1 LIFEILRGLKPIR
14 GEIRREFEIQVVNEK
29 RGSINFINPRFFV
42 FCLLENFKETKIYRN
57 IFTKSSSIS
66 LNGVKYWRNVFPLYP
81 ENKK

>member
-42 FCLLENFKETKIYRN
+42 FCLLENFKETKILSQHFYKIVVYLFKRREVLAKC
-57 IFTKSSSIS
+57 FSA
-66 LNGVKYWRNVFPLYP
+66 LP
-81 ENKK
+81 